1 MLGVLALL
9 SPLVAR
15 IEKNVDPA
23 GQSAVVSVG
32 PARHVRV
39 CRFSRIA
46 SRRATAL
53 SMGADRPLVALRV
66 AAPVLVAQIDI
77 GQAPTDDATAAP
89 LFRKLL
95 VLNATALV
103 HAAYGVEGSTIVL
116 SAALELKNLDLNEL
130 EAVLADL
137 DMALANQVPT
147 LREISSK

>member
-1 MLGVLALL
+1 MIQSNDDLEGYLL
-9 SPLVAR
+9 RLER
-15 IEKNVDPA
+15 
-23 GQSAVVSVG
+23 
-32 PARHVRV
+32 
-39 CRFSRIA
+39 RFE
-46 SRRATAL
+46 RAEDGTYLL

-66 AAPVLVAQIDI
+66 AAPVLVAQVDI
-77 GQAPTDDATAAP
+77 GQAPADDVAGAV

-103 HAAYGVEGSTIVL
+103 HAAYGIEGQKIVL

-147 LREISSK
+147 LREIGKKPASA

>member
-1 MLGVLALL
+1 MIQSNEDLEGYL
-9 SPLVAR
+9 SRLER
-15 IEKNVDPA
+15 
-23 GQSAVVSVG
+23 
-32 PARHVRV
+32 
-39 CRFSRIA
+39 RFE
-46 SRRATAL
+46 RAEDGTYLL

-66 AAPVLVAQIDI
+66 AAPVLVAQVDI
-77 GQAPTDDATAAP
+77 GPAPTDDARAAP

-103 HAAYGVEGSTIVL
+103 HAAYGIEGSSIVL

-147 LREISSK
+147 LREISAK

>member
-1 MLGVLALL
+1 MIQSNEDLEGYLL
-9 SPLVAR
+9 RLER
-15 IEKNVDPA
+15 
-23 GQSAVVSVG
+23 
-32 PARHVRV
+32 
-39 CRFSRIA
+39 RFE
-46 SRRATAL
+46 RADDGTYLL

-66 AAPVLVAQIDI
+66 AAPVLVAQVDI
-77 GQAPTDDATAAP
+77 GQAPADDVAGAV

-103 HAAYGVEGSTIVL
+103 HAAYGIEGQKIVL

-147 LREISSK
+147 LREIGKKPASA

>member
-1 MLGVLALL
+1 MIQSNEDLEGYL
-9 SPLVAR
+9 SRLER
-15 IEKNVDPA
+15 
-23 GQSAVVSVG
+23 
-32 PARHVRV
+32 
-39 CRFSRIA
+39 RFE
-46 SRRATAL
+46 RAEDGTYLL

-66 AAPVLVAQIDI
+66 AAPVLVAQVDI
-77 GQAPTDDATAAP
+77 GQAPSDDATAAP

-103 HAAYGVEGSTIVL
+103 HAAYGLEGSTIVL

-147 LREISSK
+147 LREIRGK

>member
-1 MLGVLALL
+1 MIQSNEDLEGYLL
-9 SPLVAR
+9 RLER
-15 IEKNVDPA
+15 
-23 GQSAVVSVG
+23 
-32 PARHVRV
+32 
-39 CRFSRIA
+39 RFE
-46 SRRATAL
+46 RAEDGTYLL

-66 AAPVLVAQIDI
+66 AAPVLVAQVDI
-77 GQAPTDDATAAP
+77 GRAPANDASGAV

-103 HAAYGVEGSTIVL
+103 HAAYGIEGDKIVL

-147 LREISSK
+147 LREIAKPASH

>member
-1 MLGVLALL
+1 MIQSNEDLEGYLL
-9 SPLVAR
+9 RLER
-15 IEKNVDPA
+15 
-23 GQSAVVSVG
+23 
-32 PARHVRV
+32 
-39 CRFSRIA
+39 RFE
-46 SRRATAL
+46 RAEDGTYLL

-66 AAPVLVAQIDI
+66 AAPVLVAQVDI
-77 GQAPTDDATAAP
+77 GQAPADDVAGAV

-103 HAAYGVEGSTIVL
+103 HAAYGIEGDKIVL

-147 LREISSK
+147 LREVSKKASA

>member
-1 MLGVLALL
+1 MIQSNEDLEGYLL
-9 SPLVAR
+9 RLER
-15 IEKNVDPA
+15 
-23 GQSAVVSVG
+23 
-32 PARHVRV
+32 
-39 CRFSRIA
+39 RFE
-46 SRRATAL
+46 RAEDGTYLL

-66 AAPVLVAQIDI
+66 AAPVLVAQVDI
-77 GQAPTDDATAAP
+77 GQAPADDVAGAV

-103 HAAYGVEGSTIVL
+103 HAAYGIEGEKIVL

-147 LREISSK
+147 LREIGKKPASA